1 MRVYN
6 GDIIA
11 MWYYQCINTI
21 YLYKCVFYGD
31 SNYSTCL
38 GYIYI
43 YIILMSH
50 LLYTHIYI
58 LSMKLN
64 KQGNVLSSLNNIYIY
79 IIVPLIKYKHYY

>member
-11 MWYYQCINTI
+11 MWYYQCMIRHTYI
-21 YLYKCVFYGD
+21 KCIFYGD

-38 GYIYI
+38 GYI

>member
-43 YIILMSH
+43 YIYYSDVSFTIYS
-50 LLYTHIYI
+50 YIYIYI

-64 KQGNVLSSLNNIYIY
+64 KQGNVLSSLNYIY
-79 IIVPLIKYKHYY
+79 IIVP